1 MAGVRNRFVLPAG
14 RRHQFAGGRE
24 GGRVAQSADPR
35 LRSTVHKVRRG
46 KGEVRG
52 GVGKREG
59 TSAHLLLQKKG
70 GSTFLRSSPM
80 QSCHRGNDE
89 WPNFCWQAHDS

>member
-1 MAGVRNRFVLPAG
+1 MAGVRNRFVFPAG

-52 GVGKREG
+52 GEEEG
-59 TSAHLLLQKKG
+59 GHFCA
-70 GSTFLRSSPM
+70 SSPAEERWVDF
-80 QSCHRGNDE
+80 ST
-89 WPNFCWQAHDS
+89 

>member
-1 MAGVRNRFVLPAG
+1 MAGVGNRFVIPAG

-35 LRSTVHKVRRG
+35 PRSTVHKVRRG

-52 GVGKREG
+52 GEGKEG
-59 TSAHLLLQKKG
+59 GHFCA
-70 GSTFLRSSPM
+70 SSPAEERWVDF
-80 QSCHRGNDE
+80 ST
-89 WPNFCWQAHDS
+89 